1 VRIAQIAPLFES
13 VPPQLYGGTERVV
26 SFLTEELVQMGHE
39 VTLFAS
45 GDSQT
50 NARLEAMCPRSLRL
64 DPNCIDSFATHVLM
78 MDRVVERASEFDVL
92 HFHTDYLNFPF
103 SRHFRLPSVT
113 TLHGRLDI
121 ADLMPLYRRFH
132 DAPVISISH
141 AQREPLPFAGW
152 VGNVQHGLP
161 ADLLPFTEKPQG
173 YLAFLGR
180 ISPEKR
186 VDRAIHIAMRTGIPL
201 KIAAKI
207 DRADQEYFEKIKSLL
222 DQPGI
227 EFVGEINDAQKGEF
241 LGNASAYL
249 FPIDWPEP
257 FGLTMIEAMACG
269 TPTIAFRRG
278 SVPEVV
284 DEGVTGSIVDDV
296 KGAIQAVDRLEKIDR
311 RLCRATFESR
321 FTARR
326 MAEEYV
332 DIYERVARAHP
343 DASLPLRALPVETD
357 IVNNA

>member
-26 SFLTEELVQMGHE
+26 SFLTEQLVQMGHE

-45 GDSQT
+45 GDSRT
-50 NARLEAMCPRSLRL
+50 SARLEAMCPHSLRL
-64 DPNCIDSFATHVLM
+64 DPHCVDSFATHVLM
-78 MDRVVERASEFDVL
+78 MDRVIERAHEFDVL

-103 SRHFRLPSVT
+103 SRHFHLPSVT

-121 ADLMPLYRRFH
+121 ADLTPLYRRFH
-132 DAPVISISH
+132 DAPVVSISL
-141 AQREPLPFAGW
+141 AQREPLAFARW

-201 KIAAKI
+201 KVAAKI
-207 DRADQEYFEKIKSLL
+207 DRADREYFDKIKSLFE
-222 DQPGI
+222 QPGI
-227 EFVGEINDAQKGEF
+227 EFMGEIGDAQKGEF
-241 LGNASAYL
+241 LGNACAYL

-284 DEGVTGSIVDDV
+284 DEGITGYIVDDV
-296 KGAIQAVDRLEKIDR
+296 REAIQAVDRLDKIDR
-311 RLCRATFESR
+311 RRCRATFESR

-326 MAEEYV
+326 MAEAYLE
-332 DIYERVARAHP
+332 IYERVANARP
-343 DASLPLRALPVETD
+343 GASLPLRDSPIESSIA
-357 IVNNA
+357 NNA